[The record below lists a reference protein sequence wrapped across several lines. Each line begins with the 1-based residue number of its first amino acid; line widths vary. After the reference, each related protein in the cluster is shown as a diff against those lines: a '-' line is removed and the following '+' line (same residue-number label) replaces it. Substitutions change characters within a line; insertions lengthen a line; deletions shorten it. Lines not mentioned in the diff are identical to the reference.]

1 MKKSVLQRS
10 LFAGAAPKQ
19 ESKGIIS
26 GFDEELEMEGFEERT
41 PDSLEIIANNLR
53 GDMRSMDERYLE
65 LAQMV
70 GDAAFETPEEVV
82 TLMQAQMAQP
92 AMDQGIAAAGAPVQA
107 PPPGG
112 IMSNVAPQMP
122 PQMPQPPMQMAQG
135 GLVYRQ
141 TGSPPGGETARRNL
155 GFMRYLPAGTIP
167 AASEVPPRS
176 VPIPRVEL
184 GPLPAASGRMPLLSA
199 QAADLLRSG
208 SLSGGP
214 PPTLPQ
220 QISPLLRGST
230 AVAEGTRNM
239 IPFTREVARTL
250 MSTPQ
255 GRAAAIIG
263 AGGAAALPFVMG
275 GEQPPEGGPEFSE
288 VPGVDAEGR
297 YRPVLRSVENMP
309 GTPEQKRA
317 VREMGFM
324 PIEGLGMG
332 TIGEGPTPAEVLG
345 VTEPGA
351 AAEKAPEGKP
361 VEAPRTTVTP
371 PPADRMQEFR
381 DRVREKMDIY
391 KEFLGDDPEFRKAQA
406 LFLLAESALNVAGA
420 TGRSTGERL
429 AKGLKGLPAGMA
441 AIGAEAEKARRGI
454 AAAAIS
460 AVESEFAD
468 ARKFAATIER
478 ERVRRGAGS
487 AKVNS
492 LFSSIKAR
500 MPNMDD
506 DVAYQLATDMDN
518 GTVKP
523 NEKTGEFVD
532 SIQGRVRWSPH
543 RPLNTNSI
551 GYIDPSQPFTRTME
565 TSLEPATLS
574 EREDLLKKR
583 VALQKR
589 IEGNNDML
597 KLIYGDTVGFLPTI
611 GSGVSQL
618 TLSVFGDVGLG
629 LTDVQK
635 NQIRDRLQQY
645 REELIKANL
654 RNAGRPAVYDQKK
667 MEGLIRDPNALF
679 ASPEL
684 LISNVSNLQREDV
697 NELARI
703 DSQLF
708 GVPLKQVERV
718 PVGSKTDPI
727 PLTPNAQSLLEQT
740 FRNRPNMG
748 VWVRYPDGVTERMTS
763 QQFLSQRQRQ

>member
-1 MKKSVLQRS
+1 M
-10 LFAGAAPKQ
+10 AAMIGTGGAMAFPFLM
-19 ESKGIIS
+19 G
-26 GFDEELEMEGFEERT
+26 
-41 PDSLEIIANNLR
+41 
-53 GDMRSMDERYLE
+53 GD
-65 LAQMV
+65 Q
-70 GDAAFETPEEVV
+70 T
-82 TLMQAQMAQP
+82 
-92 AMDQGIAAAGAPVQA
+92 QA
-107 PPPGG
+107 PTDGP
-112 IMSNVAPQMP
+112 
-122 PQMPQPPMQMAQG
+122 
-135 GLVYRQ
+135 
-141 TGSPPGGETARRNL
+141 
-155 GFMRYLPAGTIP
+155 RY
-167 AASEVPPRS
+167 
-176 VPIPRVEL
+176 
-184 GPLPAASGRMPLLSA
+184 
-199 QAADLLRSG
+199 
-208 SLSGGP
+208 
-214 PPTLPQ
+214 
-220 QISPLLRGST
+220 
-230 AVAEGTRNM
+230 
-239 IPFTREVARTL
+239 
-250 MSTPQ
+250 
-255 GRAAAIIG
+255 
-263 AGGAAALPFVMG
+263 
-275 GEQPPEGGPEFSE
+275 SE
-288 VPGVDAEGR
+288 VPGVDAQGR
-297 YRPVLRSVENMP
+297 YTPIPLMRTSEGTNAEELRQLLEPPQISPELAAMRRIAGKDVTTAGSMTRLGE
-309 GTPEQKRA
+309 GETPEQ
-317 VREMGFM
+317 VMGKDER
-324 PIEGLGMG
+324 PLG
-332 TIGEGPTPAEVLG
+332 PA
-345 VTEPGA
+345 
-351 AAEKAPEGKP
+351 

-371 PPADRMQEFR
+371 PPADRTQEFR

-441 AIGAEAEKARRGI
+441 ALGAESERARRGI
-454 AAAAIS
+454 ASAAIG
-460 AVESEFAD
+460 AVESELAD
-468 ARKFAATIER
+468 ARKMAITLAKEQAR
-478 ERVRRGAGS
+478 AGKGS

-532 SIQGRVRWSPH
+532 NIQGQVRWSPH

-551 GYIDPSQPFTRTME
+551 GYIDPNQPFTRTME

-611 GSGVSQL
+611 QSGVSQL

-667 MEGLIRDPNALF
+667 MESLIRDPNALF

-727 PLTPNAQSLLEQT
+727 PLTQNAQTLLDQT

-763 QQFLSQRQRQ
+763 QQFYSQRQR

>member
-112 IMSNVAPQMP
+112 IMSNIAPQMP
-122 PQMPQPPMQMAQG
+122 PQMPQQPMQMAQG

-184 GPLPAASGRMPLLSA
+184 GQIPSVGGRTPVLSA
-199 QAADLLRSG
+199 QAAELIRSG
-208 SLSGGP
+208 ALSSSP
-214 PPTLPQ
+214 LQAVPQ
-220 QISPLLRGST
+220 QIPATLRFST
-230 AVAEGTRNM
+230 AASEAMRGA
-239 IPFTREVARTL
+239 IPFTRELGRTI
-250 MSTPQ
+250 MATPQ
-255 GRAAAIIG
+255 GK
-263 AGGAAALPFVMG
+263 GAALIGTASLGALPLLMG
-275 GEQPPEGGPEFSE
+275 GNKPPGDNQPPKDDIRYSE

-297 YRPVLRSVENMP
+297 YRPMLPSVENMP
-309 GTPEQKRA
+309 GTPEEKRA
-317 VREMGFM
+317 IREVGFM

-332 TIGEGPTPAEVLG
+332 TIGKGPTPAEVLG
-345 VTEPGA
+345 VTE
-351 AAEKAPEGKP
+351 PEGKP

-371 PPADRMQEFR
+371 PPANRTQEFR
-381 DRVREKMDIY
+381 DRVKEKMDIY

-460 AVESEFAD
+460 AVESELAD
-468 ARKFAATIER
+468 ARKFAATIAR
-478 ERVRRGAGS
+478 EQIRKGAGS

-532 SIQGRVRWSPH
+532 SIQGTVRWSPH

-551 GYIDPSQPFTRTME
+551 GYIDPNQPFTRTMD
-565 TSLEPATLS
+565 TTLEPATLS

-635 NQIRDRLQQY
+635 NQIRDRLQLN

-667 MEGLIRDPNALF
+667 MEGVIRDPNAFF
-679 ASPEL
+679 ASPQL
-684 LISNVSNLQREDV
+684 LIANVSNLQREDI

-708 GVPLKQVERV
+708 GVPLKQLDRV

-727 PLTPNAQSLLEQT
+727 PITPNSQLLLEQT
-740 FRNRPNMG
+740 FKNRPQMG
-748 VWVRYPDGVTERMTS
+748 IWVTRPDGVTERITS
-763 QQFLSQRQRQ
+763 QQFFSQQRKQQ